1 MSKVEDFK
9 IAHKRFSE
17 ALAYMVSNE
26 TELRST
32 PEKWE
37 KVKRNFYK
45 KFETPLDLAW
55 AALDPEDQKSLSSL
69 YLFRKAAEDQQV
81 KKVMKTFDA
90 KITEVEPVVLEL
102 DKPPQI

>member
-9 IAHKRFSE
+9 TAHKRFSE
-17 ALAYMVSNE
+17 ALTYLVSKE
-26 TELRST
+26 TEFRAI
-32 PEKWE
+32 PGKWE
-37 KVKRNFYK
+37 KVKENFYK

-55 AALDPEDQKSLSSL
+55 AALDPADQKSLSAL

-81 KKVMKTFDA
+81 KKVMETFDA
-90 KITEVEPVVLEL
+90 KITEVDPVVLEL